1 MKKWIYRKRRDGR
14 PEPEGWSGT
23 LGAVSSR
30 FASLLWRR
38 GISSAED
45 AERFIEPRLR
55 HLSRPELWPGMRE
68 GACLLA
74 SGILSGKKFAVW
86 GDYDVDGV
94 TATALVC
101 QVLSHYN
108 IPVTWHLPQRQ
119 SEGYGLNIPE
129 LERLAEEGI
138 QLLLTVDCGISDRAA
153 VAHARELGMDVVIS
167 DHHLPPDDLPD
178 APVLCNPQLGDCP
191 SKSLAGVGV
200 AFFLMAEL
208 NNLLADALERPRFD
222 MKKVLD
228 LVALGTLADMVPL
241 EGQNR
246 ILVKKGLESIAQATR
261 PGISELKVVSKYPP
275 LAELG
280 AGQVVFHLAP
290 RINAAG
296 RMAGAQEALELCCA
310 TDTSEAADRARRLDA
325 LNSERRNEEERI
337 LEEALAQAELQV
349 KNAGLVVA
357 GDSWNPG
364 VIGIVASR
372 IVEAHYRPTLVLCRD
387 GDAYKG
393 SGRSIH
399 EFDLYAGLTEC
410 ADILDSFGGHRMAAG
425 LRVRPERLEEFRQRF
440 NEAVLSQLGEELPS
454 PSLIL
459 DGELDFAAA
468 SDPIFL
474 KELELMEPFGIGNPE
489 PVFSSPPLLIRRRS
503 LFGPQKNHVKLELY
517 DESCGKTLY
526 AKAWRQADNLPSSL
540 EGQRVR
546 LAYSPSID
554 RYNGI
559 ANVDVRIRDME
570 FLQR

>member
-1 MKKWIYRKRRDGR
+1 MKTWIYRERKDGK
-14 PEPEGWSGT
+14 PEPPDWGNSLGT
-23 LGAVSSR
+23 VSPR

-38 GISSAED
+38 GISSADD
-45 AERFIEPRLR
+45 AEHFMEPCLR
-55 HLSRPELWPGMRE
+55 HLSRPELWPGMSE
-68 GACLLA
+68 GARLLSTGLLA
-74 SGILSGKKFAVW
+74 GKKFAVW

-101 QVLSHYN
+101 QVLAHYD

-129 LERLAEEGI
+129 LEKLAEEGI
-138 QLLLTVDCGISDRAA
+138 RLLLTVDCGISDHAA
-153 VAHARELGMDVVIS
+153 IARARELGMDVVVS
-167 DHHLPPDDLPD
+167 DHHLPPPELPD

-208 NNLLADALERPRFD
+208 NNLLAAALKRPRFD
-222 MKKVLD
+222 MKDVLD

-246 ILVKKGLESIAQATR
+246 ILVKKGLEKIAQAAR

-296 RMAGAQEALELCCA
+296 RMAGAQEALELLRA
-310 TDTSEAADRARRLDA
+310 RDVNEAAERARRLDA
-325 LNSERRNEEERI
+325 LNDVRRGEEERI
-337 LEEALAQAELQV
+337 LEEALTQAELQAGR
-349 KNAGLVVA
+349 AGLVIA
-357 GDSWNPG
+357 GEDWNPG

-387 GDAYKG
+387 GDAFKG
-393 SGRSIH
+393 SGRSIR
-399 EFDLYAGLTEC
+399 EFDLYAGLADC

-425 LRVRPERLEEFRQRF
+425 LRLQPERLEEFRQRF
-440 NEAVLSQLGEELPS
+440 SNAVRKQLGENLPS
-454 PSLIL
+454 PSLLL

-468 SDPIFL
+468 SDSIFL
-474 KELELMEPFGIGNPE
+474 KELEMMEPFGVGNPE

-517 DESCGKTLY
+517 DESCGATLH
-526 AKAWRQADNLPSSL
+526 AKAWRQAETLPASL
-540 EGQRVR
+540 EGKRIR

-559 ANVDVRIRDME
+559 ANVDVRIKDME
-570 FLQR
+570 FL

>member
-1 MKKWIYRKRRDGR
+1 M
-14 PEPEGWSGT
+14 
-23 LGAVSSR
+23 
-30 FASLLWRR
+30 
-38 GISSAED
+38 
-45 AERFIEPRLR
+45 
-55 HLSRPELWPGMRE
+55 
-68 GACLLA
+68 
-74 SGILSGKKFAVW
+74 
-86 GDYDVDGV
+86 
-94 TATALVC
+94 
-101 QVLSHYN
+101 
-108 IPVTWHLPQRQ
+108 
-119 SEGYGLNIPE
+119 
-129 LERLAEEGI
+129 
-138 QLLLTVDCGISDRAA
+138 
-153 VAHARELGMDVVIS
+153 
-167 DHHLPPDDLPD
+167 
-178 APVLCNPQLGDCP
+178 
-191 SKSLAGVGV
+191 
-200 AFFLMAEL
+200 
-208 NNLLADALERPRFD
+208 
-222 MKKVLD
+222 
-228 LVALGTLADMVPL
+228 
-241 EGQNR
+241 
-246 ILVKKGLESIAQATR
+246 
-261 PGISELKVVSKYPP
+261 
-275 LAELG
+275 
-280 AGQVVFHLAP
+280 
-290 RINAAG
+290 
-296 RMAGAQEALELCCA
+296 
-310 TDTSEAADRARRLDA
+310 
-325 LNSERRNEEERI
+325 
-337 LEEALAQAELQV
+337 